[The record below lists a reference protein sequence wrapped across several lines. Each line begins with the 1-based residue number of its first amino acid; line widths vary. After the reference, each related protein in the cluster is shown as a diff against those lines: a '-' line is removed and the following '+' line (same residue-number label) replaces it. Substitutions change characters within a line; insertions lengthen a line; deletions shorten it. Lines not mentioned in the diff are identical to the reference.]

1 MALERAGKYFR
12 DLEPFLQKKARLK
25 PWKELEKYFSDF
37 ERCLS
42 KKARL

>member
-1 MALERAGKYFR
+1 MALERAGKYFGNF
-12 DLEPFLQKKARLK
+12 EPFLQKKARLK

-37 ERCLS
+37 EPFLP